1 MWTID
6 VNMSQKSGKVLGTVL
21 VVSML
26 SLLLFLVGSTW
37 FVSAYG
43 AGETWQLGFAGTGSL
58 FGAGF
63 GFWGWCTFTGQ
74 SSGSVGDCQ
83 ISQYLHMGN
92 GQNIQCETH
101 FDITGWTAQTGVL
114 TIFTGAPDFYANSGT
129 ITVNPANATQT
140 CALFLSAAGFN
151 VVVTAPGTLTIN
163 GPSDMA
169 LPAAPGHYS
178 LSGMT
183 LEGVS
188 YTELQIQVS
197 QK

>member
-1 MWTID
+1 MERVKRGNWALRAQALSSVRDSDSGGGAHSRVKVAAPWATA
-6 VNMSQKSGKVLGTVL
+6 KSHNT
-21 VVSML
+21 
-26 SLLLFLVGSTW
+26 
-37 FVSAYG
+37 
-43 AGETWQLGFAGTGSL
+43 
-58 FGAGF
+58 
-63 GFWGWCTFTGQ
+63 C
-74 SSGSVGDCQ
+74 
-83 ISQYLHMGN
+83 MGN

-101 FDITGWTAQTGVL
+101 FDITGWTAQAGVL
-114 TIFTGAPDFYANSGT
+114 TIFTGAPDFFVNSGT

-169 LPAAPGHYS
+169 LPAALGHYS